1 MFTFNSIPLV
11 KLLIPFVLGIVLAS
25 YFPFYRPWL
34 IYIAVGTVLIT
45 LALSRVKKLYRKFKN
60 RYLFGLALF
69 ACLLI
74 LGFVLPQQKNPQ
86 YAQNFIGDFLHN
98 EANDTLLV
106 MVIKAPQEKDRSY
119 KWEVE
124 ANAIFKNGQW
134 IPVRGKC
141 LLYAE
146 KKSLSAQ
153 VNYGDQMVIHARLEA
168 IPPPSN
174 PHEFDYR
181 RYLKHHYIFHRA
193 YVKSTAFE
201 QVASNQANAVI
212 AFALSVREN
221 LLEVMRNH
229 GITGDEYAV
238 LSALILGFKD
248 HLDFEITQAFSSAG
262 AMHVLAVSG
271 LHVGIVLLLVSM
283 LLKPLRHHATLKYL
297 KLLVELGAVWSFAV
311 LTGLSAS
318 VIRAAT
324 MFSFLAIGKTMN
336 RNTNIYNTLAVSAF
350 FILMVEPY
358 MVMEVGFQLS
368 FLAVL
373 GILLIQ
379 PKLYGLLII
388 HNPFIDWVW
397 TITTVSIAAQI
408 ATAPLGLLYFHQFPN
423 YFIFSNLV
431 VIPAAFVLVIGGV
444 VLFITAAFPWIAEP
458 VACIIN
464 YAAYLLNAFV
474 KITQV
479 IPYSISSQIN
489 ISVLEVWLIY
499 WGVSCALV
507 FIYLKKK
514 SFFFYGLGSLLILG
528 VLQFAENIAFQKQRS
543 VAVYSTK
550 KHTAIDFISGNQ
562 HLFIGSED
570 LLNDPSSMQ
579 FNIWHNWWA
588 KNLTTEEFILADT
601 LQSVTHVEWN
611 PYTVI
616 LLKEGNLD
624 WKFCTNQSLI
634 IVSEQ
639 ARVPTKGMKNSP
651 VKHLILD
658 ASLGWKARKDWIAW
672 CEANNV
678 NFWDVKSQGAFTA
691 SLMP

>member
-1 MFTFNSIPLV
+1 MFSFNSIPLV
-11 KLLIPFVLGIVLAS
+11 KLLIPFVLGIVSAS

-45 LALSRVKKLYRKFKN
+45 LVLSRFRKLYRKFKD
-60 RYLFGLALF
+60 RYQFGLALF

-74 LGFVLPQQKNPQ
+74 LGFVLPQQKNPK
-86 YAQNFIGDFLHN
+86 YAENFVGDLLQS

-106 MVIKAPQEKDRSY
+106 TVIKAPQEKERSY

-124 ANAIFKNGQW
+124 ANAIYTNQQW
-134 IPVRGKC
+134 IPVNGKC

-146 KKSLSAQ
+146 KKFQAEQ
-153 VNYGDQMVIHARLEA
+153 VKYGDQLVINTRLEA
-168 IPPPSN
+168 IPTPPN

-193 YVKSTAFE
+193 YVKSSAFK
-201 QVASNQANAVI
+201 QVASNQANSII
-212 AFALSVREN
+212 AFALSIREN
-221 LLEVMRNH
+221 LLEVMKNY
-229 GITGDEYAV
+229 GIAGDEFAV
-238 LSALILGFKD
+238 LSALILGYKD

-283 LLKPLRHHATLKYL
+283 LLKPLRHHATLKYF
-297 KLLVELGAVWSFAV
+297 KLLVELGAVWSFAI

-350 FILMVEPY
+350 FILMIEPY
-358 MVMEVGFQLS
+358 LVMEVGFQLS

-379 PKLYGLLII
+379 PKLYELLTI
-388 HNPFIDWVW
+388 HHRLLDWVW

-423 YFIFSNLV
+423 YFIFSNLI

-444 VLFITAAFPWIAEP
+444 ALFVTASLPWIAEP
-458 VACIIN
+458 IALIIN
-464 YAAYLLNAFV
+464 SAAYLLNAFV

-479 IPYSISSQIN
+479 LPYSISSQIN
-489 ISVLEVWLIY
+489 ISTPEVWLIY
-499 WGVSCALV
+499 WGVGCALI

-514 SFFFYGLGSLLILG
+514 SFFFYGLSVLFILG
-528 VLQFAENIAFQKQRS
+528 VFQFVENVSLQKQRS

-550 KHTAIDFISGNQ
+550 KHTAIDLISGNQ

-570 LLNDPSSMQ
+570 LLSNPSSMQ

-588 KNLTTEEFILADT
+588 KDLVSREFILADT
-601 LQSVTHVEWN
+601 LQSITRVEWK
-611 PYTVI
+611 PYTI
-616 LLKEGNLD
+616 LLLKEGNFD
-624 WKFCTNQSLI
+624 WTLCTNQSLVV
-634 IVSEQ
+634 VSEQ
-639 ARVPTKGMKNSP
+639 ARVPTENMKNKP
-651 VKHLILD
+651 FKHLILD
-658 ASLGWKARKDWIAW
+658 ASLGWRARREWMDW
-672 CEANNV
+672 CEENKID
-678 NFWDVKSQGAFTA
+678 FWDVKSQGAFTA
-691 SLMP
+691 SLVP